1 MGEIP
6 AWLQA
11 LIDAECENAPDLGVG
26 TNAESYEIGV
36 GHGMITLHNR
46 LAPLVEALERLGNAY
61 EEAPLSDCQGELE
74 DVLEAFMA
82 LKEGK

>member
-1 MGEIP
+1 MTKLIRAKDFVQVCVDIDGDEVELMGSER
-6 AWLQA
+6 QA
-11 LIDAECENAPDLGVG
+11 IADAANA
-26 TNAESYEIGV
+26 
-36 GHGMITLHNR
+36 R
-46 LAPLVEALERLGNAY
+46 LAPLAEALDRLGNAY